1 MKLRV
6 LGSAGA
12 EFPDFRP
19 PAFLID
25 ETLLLDAGTIGAVLT
40 EEEQGRLRHI
50 FVTHAHLDHIRGI
63 PALADN
69 VIIKSLR
76 HTVTVYA
83 TAQVI
88 GAMREHLFNGVIW
101 PDFTRLPS
109 LEQPV
114 IRYDTVHPGRPLK
127 VNGYTVTP
135 IEVDHT
141 VPAVGYCLESG
152 GKKLVYTGD
161 TGPTEQIWQYA
172 SGADALIVEA
182 SFPNDQ
188 QSLALLTKHL
198 CSSLLIKEL
207 VKIPVMPSR
216 ILITHPKPQYF
227 NQIKQEIEALGL
239 NNVEL
244 LRDGSEYEI

>member
-76 HTVTVYA
+76 HTVLVYA
-83 TAQVI
+83 PAQVI
-88 GAMREHLFNGVIW
+88 DAMRQHLFNGVIW

-109 LEQPV
+109 PEQPV
-114 IRYDTVHPGRPLK
+114 ISYDTVHPGRPLK

-172 SGADALIVEA
+172 SGADALIVEV

-207 VKIPVMPSR
+207 VKIPVMPAR

-239 NNVEL
+239 KNVEL
-244 LRDGSEYEI
+244 LRDGSVYEI